1 MTGSNTSTAAA
12 SSSEIPPFTKRQQL
26 EQKLSFITAHYSS
39 DVHLITQK
47 ILTDLNQQRKAGTPL
62 PSCLTIWLLKAE
74 GPYPNLLCQLFH
86 ITCMC
91 MVTKQSGFLLPPFW
105 KGSFIYLTC
114 MNHKGKPFHHKM
126 LKTWDFIPVTAA
138 FFYQVLSAAP
148 FSANCSL
155 TILLQTPPP
164 LPALHKAWHAAQG
177 QLWEACWW
185 PATFRQ
191 NTVGLS
197 SFTKVFVRPRNV
209 RSIIKATGTPG
220 KQQLHG
226 IIRGCKH
233 NHRDS
238 STYQQSSNPQQGQQC
253 KLCSI
258 LCGTEGCSEAPRC
271 LDTSET
277 LPVCMA

>member
-114 MNHKGKPFHHKM
+114 MNHKGKSFHHKV

-138 FFYQVLSAAP
+138 FFLPSA
-148 FSANCSL
+148 
-155 TILLQTPPP
+155 
-164 LPALHKAWHAAQG
+164 
-177 QLWEACWW
+177 
-185 PATFRQ
+185 
-191 NTVGLS
+191 LS
-197 SFTKVFVRPRNV
+197 SPFLSKLLSND
-209 RSIIKATGTPG
+209 ITP
-220 KQQLHG
+220 
-226 IIRGCKH
+226 
-233 NHRDS
+233 NASSSS
-238 STYQQSSNPQQGQQC
+238 STAQSLACSSGSAVGGLLVASYFQTKHCGAEFIYQSVCSAQECEEYNQGHGN
-253 KLCSI
+253 S
-258 LCGTEGCSEAPRC
+258 R
-271 LDTSET
+271 ET
-277 LPVCMA
+277 ATAWDH